1 MPDTTAITPPL
12 PSVTDL
18 GRRLAALDIA
28 FYREDENQARSKHD
42 INSFQRTERAMD
54 IIDDQ
59 RRALRDLIAS
69 MPAQTLADAAV
80 QIECAAYIATN
91 LHADQADQ
99 YAEERLGGLHQK
111 LETICLSVLPIVAAE
126 AGLDIEAMDWTDHCR
141 LRAQRFQGL
150 ENVA

>member
-1 MPDTTAITPPL
+1 MPDTTATTPPL

-18 GRRLAALDIA
+18 GRRLAALEAA
-28 FYREDENQARSKHD
+28 FHREDENQARNKPD
-42 INSFQRTERAMD
+42 INSVQRIERAMD

-80 QIECAAYIATN
+80 QLECAAYIATN
-91 LHADQADQ
+91 LHADHCT
-99 YAEERLGGLHQK
+99 EECLRGLHQK

-126 AGLDIEAMDWTDHCR
+126 AGLDVEAMSWTDHCR